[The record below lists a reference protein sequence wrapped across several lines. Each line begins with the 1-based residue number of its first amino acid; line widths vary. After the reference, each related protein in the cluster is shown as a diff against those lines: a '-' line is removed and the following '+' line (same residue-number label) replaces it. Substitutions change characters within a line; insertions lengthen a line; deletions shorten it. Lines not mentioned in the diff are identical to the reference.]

1 MGEVAK
7 IRGLYR
13 PKTKIWLTEG
23 KLIFRKLRLN
33 TINNTKF
40 SQKSKSFKSF
50 FKEE

>member
-23 KLIFRKLRLN
+23 KLIFRKLINVTPRLLG
-33 TINNTKF
+33 T
-40 SQKSKSFKSF
+40 
-50 FKEE
+50 EEYQELHFNDLFGG